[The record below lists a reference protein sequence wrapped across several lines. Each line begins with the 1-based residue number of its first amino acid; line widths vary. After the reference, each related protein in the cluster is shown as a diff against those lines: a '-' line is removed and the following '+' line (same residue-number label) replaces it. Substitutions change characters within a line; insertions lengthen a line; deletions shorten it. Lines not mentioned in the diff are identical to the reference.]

1 MVWLWLLFPLLVLVA
16 ACALWRATGQLA
28 AERRALQSDV
38 DALSPVG
45 GAARSVPV
53 AGSVSTTSRNQR
65 TRPGP
70 VFSGQVRW
78 W

>member
-45 GAARSVPV
+45 GAARSVPG
-53 AGSVSTTSRNQR
+53 ASGRRRAT
-65 TRPGP
+65 GP
-70 VFSGQVRW
+70 EQVDG
-78 W
+78 